1 MQTSESS
8 DRTDRIAGME
18 DDLLRENDLTL
29 KQHNAFKHGRPG
41 EKLTQSS
48 SIEFM
53 VGTRVP
59 FSAYYANVTK
69 AFEPAVA
76 YAIKLPIHM
85 YSVASLTIICPDG
98 GEQNDIALN

>member
-48 SIEFM
+48 SIQSLLKERGCLSLRTM
-53 VGTRVP
+53 E
-59 FSAYYANVTK
+59 STK
-69 AFEPAVA
+69 AVEPAVA
-76 YAIKLPIHM
+76 YVIKLPIHLH
-85 YSVASLTIICPDG
+85 SIVSL
-98 GEQNDIALN
+98 